1 MFKKLIIKRFEICLM
16 AESEEI
22 DAGSD
27 RMKVEIKAIFDE
39 WRGKLFYNHERSR
52 KETLEVNDERKIKKN

>member
-39 WRGKLFYNHERSR
+39 
-52 KETLEVNDERKIKKN
+52 